1 MTLPICNANI
11 SEKPKLQKAELRPKT
26 KNSHDI
32 NEPNNIGGLYVS
44 GKRKRS
50 VALETATFTAFND
63 SCSNMPI
70 HERGVSAL
78 LDTGAQRSMITAETV
93 DRLGFE
99 IVEREAPTLQGF
111 GNLKPINKIYDIAKV
126 ILGKVDS
133 KPI

>member
-1 MTLPICNANI
+1 MATKTTNPTLVETVVALPICKANVL
-11 SEKPKLQKAELRPKT
+11 EKAELQKAELRPKT

-63 SCSNMPI
+63 SCSKVPI

-78 LDTGAQRSMITAETV
+78 LDTGA
-93 DRLGFE
+93 
-99 IVEREAPTLQGF
+99 
-111 GNLKPINKIYDIAKV
+111 
-126 ILGKVDS
+126 
-133 KPI
+133 